1 MLQRYNVANFIHREN
16 DKTRGKLGWQVML
29 ENFNWSFLLIQS
41 SDYRLKLADVWV
53 YVCCLGPMLKSEYTC
68 IG

>member
-16 DKTRGKLGWQVML
+16 AKTRGKLGWQEVML

-53 YVCCLGPMLKSEYTC
+53 YMFVAWGPC
-68 IG
+68 